1 MQEHVPYEVTVPRFG
16 NQQHTDMLVH
26 SVVSFLG
33 RPQLISSF
41 PWPADAARSTNLL
54 KFSRGGLWI
63 PSNVFTTMI
72 RNKLD
77 GFTSF
82 KATCVLK
89 LQINAQPF
97 QCGRLLMAA
106 VPLPELLGNR
116 KNFVFSHVGNLQN
129 VNHVQMDIAKQT
141 EVELRVPFISPY
153 NSYDLIEGKYDWA
166 EVQIQVYSKL
176 NAVDAT
182 CMQCLLWA
190 HFEDIEMGSPTSGV
204 VAPLPTYKQIKAVQQ
219 SNPELERKN
228 ESKGLVTG
236 TLSKLGTVA
245 LNKGLSMLRPA
256 TRVGDFVA
264 STLGWSKPILSQPN
278 QVVLNRTTEGFQ
290 NADGVDQSLVLALS
304 GGNAVDSYQ
313 NLTGTKGDETSFDYL
328 KRIPQFIGGFSYSK
342 NEKQCTNGAYKLW
355 ECSVS
360 PTYNIPACYYARPTA
375 VPPNY
380 TDTYKLV
387 WKQPTTLNYI
397 CSPFLYWTGSLVY
410 TFRFVKTDYH
420 SGRVEVSFHPFV
432 KTVDPDRME
441 YVYKTIIDLREN
453 SEVSITVPYIAP
465 QPWKRISTYFDPVNP
480 TPPTPGREMD
490 VMTGVLYVR
499 ALTPLLCAN
508 QIIASEIECLVEVRA
523 GDDFEVQAPVTSKY
537 LPFSIQNPDAKVKV
551 AKQQCGVIPSVPAE
565 YILKDFNRDQK
576 PPPLTIVFK
585 KKMILLNFKVSSYL
599 NKAITANVFSW
610 LRVMI
615 QGRLVIIPQ
624 FGQRNEQ
631 YEYTCTFAGEPGDI
645 LRIEFTDLYSSSS
658 TPDTNRWFVQATHYH
673 YNTEDVLPS
682 SGMVKIDPTQLPLPI
697 ATEGSEIAVKQPVSV
712 LIGSGQVPLPVKLEA
727 PAILDVNVKTP
738 NPLPVTSEGGS
749 SNVVKI
755 DPDTLPL
762 WTTPY
767 KVAVQQSRSEQ
778 SKQAATTG
786 VAETRTTAVE
796 GWMPPS
802 ITGIKRDISR
812 ISTVNY
818 CAGEVFSS
826 FRQLAKRF
834 AFCLVNG
841 ISSDQSFYIL
851 PVELIRP
858 GALHV
863 RDVVNAGKAQLCLY
877 TPITKSEVSGSPLS
891 FVAGMY
897 AFYRGSLR
905 CKVWVDPQGN
915 QIDIVS
921 GHIEYAKQIND
932 INVISDNIENFMTPI
947 GYEMPTVKKI
957 AEYQIPYYS
966 PTLISTTWSHGV
978 QNQFD
983 TPLTNLVI
991 SIPSGAS
998 TAKSIIKVA
1007 VAAADDMDFQ
1017 TFIGPPPV
1025 IHIDGMPTTDRPIH
1039 YPPSGFTPT
1048 QNVVVDPN
1056 NSELP
1061 AINFV
1066 PVQWSEVTVQG
1077 NISGNSCS
1085 PDPGF

>member
-1 MQEHVPYEVTVPRFG
+1 MQIVTFDDDKAILQEHVPYEVTVPRFG
-16 NQQHTDMLVH
+16 NQQHTDLLVH

-41 PWPADAARSTNLL
+41 PWPASTGRSVNLL
-54 KFSRGGLWI
+54 KFSRGGLYI
-63 PSNVFTTMI
+63 PSDVFTPMI

-89 LQINAQPF
+89 LQINSQPF
-97 QCGRLLMAA
+97 QCGRLIMGA
-106 VPLPELLGNR
+106 VPLPEILGNR

-153 NSYDLIEGKYDWA
+153 NSFDLIEGKYDWA
-166 EVQIQVYSKL
+166 EVQIQVYSQL
-176 NAVDAT
+176 NAVDGS

-204 VAPLPTYKQIKAVQQ
+204 VAPLPKVIQQPIAMQQ
-219 SNPELERKN
+219 SNPESSRKK
-228 ESKGLVTG
+228 ESLGTVSG

-245 LNKGLSMLRPA
+245 LSKGLSMLRPA

-264 STLGWSKPILSQPN
+264 DALGWSKPIVSQPN

-304 GGNAVDSYQ
+304 GGNAVDSYL
-313 NLTGTKGDETSFDYL
+313 NLTGSKGDETSFDYL
-328 KRIPQFIGGFSYSK
+328 KRIPQFIGGFSYSRDAST
-342 NEKQCTNGAYKLW
+342 CTNGAYFLW
-355 ECSVS
+355 ECAVS
-360 PTYNIPACYYARPTA
+360 PTYNLPACYYARPEA
-375 VPPNY
+375 DPANGY

-432 KTVDPDRME
+432 KNVDSNRME

-480 TPPTPGREMD
+480 QPPDPGREMD

-508 QIIASEIECLVEVRA
+508 TIIANTIECLVEVRA

-537 LPFSIQNPDAKVKV
+537 LPFSIQNPV
-551 AKQQCGVIPSVPAE
+551 AKQQSGVVLSKQTE
-565 YILKDFNRDQK
+565 YFRRDFNRDQK
-576 PPPLTIVFK
+576 PAGFAIAMK
-585 KKMILLNFKVSSYL
+585 QHYMLLNVRIDTYL
-599 NKAITANVFSW
+599 NKTITANINAWMYLSINGTQIV
-610 LRVMI
+610 V
-615 QGRLVIIPQ
+615 PQ
-624 FGQRNEQ
+624 FGQANANFETELVFQ
-631 YEYTCTFAGEPGDI
+631 GSPGDI
-645 LRIEFTDLYSSSS
+645 VKVEIPTVYSSSS
-658 TPDTNRWFVQATHYH
+658 TSDTVRWQLFFRISHY
-673 YNTEDVLPS
+673 EMADVLPA
-682 SGMVKIDPTQLPLPI
+682 SGIVKIDPTQLPLPI
-697 ATEGSEIAVKQPVSV
+697 ATEGGEISVKQPILVKLDSEQ
-712 LIGSGQVPLPVKLEA
+712 IPLP
-727 PAILDVNVKTP
+727 T
-738 NPLPVTSEGGS
+738 TGGGGGS
-749 SNVVKI
+749 DMITINPES
-755 DPDTLPL
+755 LPL

-767 KVAVQQSRSEQ
+767 KVAIQQSRSDPA
-778 SKQAATTG
+778 KQAATAG
-786 VAETRTTAVE
+786 VVETRTTAVE
-796 GWMPPS
+796 GWLPPS
-802 ITGIKRDISR
+802 ITGMRKDVSR
-812 ISTVNY
+812 PSTVNY

-834 AFCLVNG
+834 AFCLVNSVT
-841 ISSDQSFYIL
+841 SSQSFYLL

-858 GALHV
+858 GALNV
-863 RDVVNAGKAQLCLY
+863 RNVNDEGKAQLCLY
-877 TPITKSEVSGSPLS
+877 TPQTKSEVSGSPLS

-905 CKVWVDPQGN
+905 CKVWIDPQGN

-921 GHIEYAKQIND
+921 GHIEYARQSND
-932 INVISDNIENFMTPI
+932 INIIADNIENFMTPI
-947 GYEMPTVKKI
+947 GYEMPILKKI
-957 AEYQIPYYS
+957 AEYQVPYYS
-966 PTLISTTWSHGV
+966 PTLISTIWSHGV
-978 QNQFD
+978 ENQFD

-998 TAKSIIKVA
+998 TTPSQVKIA

-1017 TFIGPPPV
+1017 IFIGPPPV
-1025 IHIDGMPTTDRPIH
+1025 IHIDNMPTTSRPIH

-1048 QNVVVDPN
+1048 QNVVLDPEN
-1056 NSELP
+1056 TEKP
-1061 AINFV
+1061 AKAFV
-1066 PVQWSEVTVQG
+1066 PVKWSEITVQG
-1077 NISGNSCS
+1077 NISGNSCAQ
-1085 PDPGF
+1085 DPKF